1 MNKTPEKEWPGRRG
15 KPGGASVPETDGGE
29 RFPEPCS
36 GVSNALREFG
46 KDEKTECSFA
56 LMGRRSP
63 VTLVG
68 ATCGK
73 SGAEVRIQGTDAKTR
88 DGGELARGARG
99 EGTEG
104 DD

>member
-1 MNKTPEKEWPGRRG
+1 
-15 KPGGASVPETDGGE
+15 
-29 RFPEPCS
+29 
-36 GVSNALREFG
+36 
-46 KDEKTECSFA
+46 
-56 LMGRRSP
+56 MGRRSP

-73 SGAEVRIQGTDAKTR
+73 SGAEVRIQGTDAKTG
-88 DGGELARGARG
+88 DGGELARAARG